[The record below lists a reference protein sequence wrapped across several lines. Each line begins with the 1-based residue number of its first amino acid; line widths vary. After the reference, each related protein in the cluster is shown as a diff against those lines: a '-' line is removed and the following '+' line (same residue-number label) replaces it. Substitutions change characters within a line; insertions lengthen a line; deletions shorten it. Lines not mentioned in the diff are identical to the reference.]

1 MARQSVTTQLVSR
14 TGTIPTA
21 ASPNAEGDIV
31 DTGASVFLLLSNTG
45 ASPASATVVSQATF
59 DGLAVDDLVIAL
71 AAGVTRVV
79 GPISSGT
86 FAFPD
91 GDANAGRAFV
101 NYTGTPADIK
111 RSVLSY

>member
-1 MARQSVTTQLVSR
+1 MARLSVTTQKITR

-21 ASPNAEGDIV
+21 GSPNVDGDIV
-31 DTGASVFLLLSNTG
+31 DTGASVFLLLSNVG

-59 DGLAVDDLVIAL
+59 DGLAVDDLTVTL
-71 AAGVTRVV
+71 AAGTTRVV
-79 GPISSGT
+79 GPISTAT
-86 FAFPD
+86 FGFAE